1 MRLAPFEDLVR
12 AMCDDIPAEY
22 FDGVTEVV
30 VSPRVVPHPVRA
42 DIFTLGECIPLPLE
56 DGGTAA
62 IQSRVVLYHG
72 SFAALA
78 ERDPAFDWRAEAWET
93 LTHELRHHV
102 EWRARRDDL
111 EGFDRAAEQ
120 HWARQGGEAFDP
132 LYFLDA
138 QEVAPGVR
146 RIDED
151 WILEQVVRRL
161 PSAVEVEWQGRRHRG
176 TLPDGVTLPAFLT
189 LEGLAGAP
197 DGEVVLVLRRPTGF
211 RDLFRRHPPWR
222 GAVAVIPVL
231 EG

>member
-1 MRLAPFEDLVR
+1 M
-12 AMCDDIPAEY
+12 
-22 FDGVTEVV
+22 
-30 VSPRVVPHPVRA
+30 
-42 DIFTLGECIPLPLE
+42 
-56 DGGTAA
+56 
-62 IQSRVVLYHG
+62 LYHG

-78 ERDPAFDWRAEAWET
+78 ELDDAFDWRAEAWET